1 MIDDIWDIH
10 CHILPGV
17 DDGSQ
22 TMEESLETIDTAVS
36 QGIRHFLVT
45 PHFHPGRYM
54 VYAETVRVRLGQLA
68 RACIESGRDVTFYP
82 GQECYYFS
90 GLKDLLRKGEV
101 LTLAG
106 GRYVLLEF
114 DPDVQFVYMKQAFRE
129 LQSAGYRIVLA
140 HFERYKCLTEAGRL
154 EDLKQQGI
162 LLQLNY
168 DMLLEKDGVFHRN
181 IWRRYVQDGTVDLLG
196 SDCHGTHFRPIR
208 AGEAFRWLE
217 SAADRQTI
225 NRILH
230 RNVDRILQ
238 SV

>member
-54 VYAETVRVRLGQLA
+54 VYADTVRMTLGKLA
-68 RACIESGRDVTFYP
+68 RACIESGRDVTFFP

-90 GLKDLLRKGEV
+90 GLKDLLQRGEV

-114 DPDVQFVYMKQAFRE
+114 DPDVQFVYMRQAFRE

-140 HFERYKCLTEAGRL
+140 HFERYKCLREVDRL
-154 EDLKQQGI
+154 KDLKQQGI

-168 DMLLEKDGVFHRN
+168 DMLLEKDGVFYRN

-196 SDCHGTHFRPIR
+196 SDCHGTHFRPIH
-208 AGEAFRWLE
+208 AEKAFRWME
-217 SAADRQTI
+217 NSVERKTI

-230 RNVDRILQ
+230 RNVNRILN